1 VPSATNPADVAKEIA
16 RRDPA
21 FRALIRRV
29 GPAPRRRNAPVDER
43 FAFLVRSITFQLLT
57 TKAATTI
64 HGRVHDLCGHSVDV
78 DSVLKVG
85 SDQLRT
91 AGLSRTKAQAMVE
104 LAELVHEG
112 RIHLARHGRMSD
124 AEVVAEVTLVR
135 GIGPWTAEMYLMHT
149 LARPDVWPVGDFG
162 VRSGW
167 SLLHGDEEIIS
178 ERDLREAGERFAG
191 LRSSVAW
198 YCWEAVHVHRGSN

>member
-1 VPSATNPADVAKEIA
+1 MSPAPSPADTAREIA

-21 FRALIRRV
+21 FKRIIRV
-29 GPAPRRRNAPVDER
+29 AGPPPRRRNAPVDER

-64 HGRVHDLCGHSVDV
+64 HGRVHELCGEAVSVDA
-78 DSVLKVG
+78 VLDVG
-85 SDQLRT
+85 ADGLRT
-91 AGLSRTKAQAMVE
+91 AGLSRTKARAMVE
-104 LAELVHEG
+104 LAELVSEN
-112 RIHLARHGRMSD
+112 RIQLARHGRMGD
-124 AEVVAEVTLVR
+124 DEVLAEVTAVR
-135 GIGPWTAEMYLMHT
+135 GIGPWTAQMYLMHT

-167 SLLHGDEEIIS
+167 SLVHGDDEVVS

-198 YCWEAVHVHRGSN
+198 YCWEAVHVHRGTN